1 MITNRTNIGYK
12 FENGDIPS
20 HSDFQDIFDS
30 FVHKEQ
36 DKADFQMVQ
45 AGIDTEHYV
54 TPELLRSGLQNLGII
69 TGNCYMPYKENF
81 DGNLTPI
88 TTLSLSKSPIEYSVR
103 VYKNGQLLV
112 EGPDEGELYDYTID
126 YNTAVITFSS
136 PVSDRNIEV
145 DYWYKNFGPLPGDT
159 DITIPPVSPFERVD
173 QGNGEGIIIKGRGD
187 NYGNV
192 GLNAVDLSYSY
203 LPSSRSLGATGKSS
217 FASGESVKASGEYS
231 SVFGDSNESS
241 GTYSFIAGGSNNTA
255 TNYSSYAE
263 GSNNNSTG
271 NSAHAEGGSNTASGN
286 NSHAEGSSNI
296 SSGDTSH
303 AEGSLT
309 ISEGY
314 VSHAEGWSNKA
325 VGTASHAGGHYN
337 EANSYGETAIG
348 TFGSVVEG
356 NPSYWPLVPTDR
368 MFNVGNGSV
377 HAATGV
383 VTRSDAFT
391 ILRNGLATLPSV
403 TNALISAASGKAV
416 VTKEYLQS
424 ALSTPVSN
432 NIQKTLTYPTNFIA
446 SNYTLTSADLDATI
460 FVNNAA
466 NDVTITIPAGL
477 GQAFQCGFVQ
487 TGTGTVTFVASGT
500 TVNTPTGY
508 KIKGQNYNAYVEQL
522 GTSGTYYLLGN
533 LKV

>member
-1 MITNRTNIGYK
+1 
-12 FENGDIPS
+12 
-20 HSDFQDIFDS
+20 
-30 FVHKEQ
+30 
-36 DKADFQMVQ
+36 
-45 AGIDTEHYV
+45 
-54 TPELLRSGLQNLGII
+54 
-69 TGNCYMPYKENF
+69 
-81 DGNLTPI
+81 
-88 TTLSLSKSPIEYSVR
+88 
-103 VYKNGQLLV
+103 
-112 EGPDEGELYDYTID
+112 
-126 YNTAVITFSS
+126 
-136 PVSDRNIEV
+136 
-145 DYWYKNFGPLPGDT
+145 
-159 DITIPPVSPFERVD
+159 
-173 QGNGEGIIIKGRGD
+173 
-187 NYGNV
+187 
-192 GLNAVDLSYSY
+192 
-203 LPSSRSLGATGKSS
+203 
-217 FASGESVKASGEYS
+217 
-231 SVFGDSNESS
+231 
-241 GTYSFIAGGSNNTA
+241 
-255 TNYSSYAE
+255 
-263 GSNNNSTG
+263 
-271 NSAHAEGGSNTASGN
+271 
-286 NSHAEGSSNI
+286 
-296 SSGDTSH
+296 
-303 AEGSLT
+303 
-309 ISEGY
+309 
-314 VSHAEGWSNKA
+314 
-325 VGTASHAGGHYN
+325 
-337 EANSYGETAIG
+337 
-348 TFGSVVEG
+348 
-356 NPSYWPLVPTDR
+356 